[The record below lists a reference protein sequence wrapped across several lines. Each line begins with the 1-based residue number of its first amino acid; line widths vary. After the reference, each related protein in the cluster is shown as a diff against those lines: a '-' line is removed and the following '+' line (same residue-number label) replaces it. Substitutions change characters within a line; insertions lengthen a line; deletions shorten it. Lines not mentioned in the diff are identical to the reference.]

1 MTLYR
6 VNSNSEAAFP
16 PDWPVAP
23 ALALQ
28 HPNEVLEH
36 PALAD
41 AEKRA
46 ILAHWASDA
55 HAVENAPSLRQLESG
70 ARVPVSEVLQALRSL
85 DDRAADADFR
95 HKGKRR
101 LIAAPGELRRVNA
114 RRA

>member
-1 MTLYR
+1 MTLHR
-6 VNSNSEAAFP
+6 VNSKREAAVQ
-16 PDWPVAP
+16 PDSPVAP

-28 HPNEVLEH
+28 HPNEVLEQ
-36 PALAD
+36 PALTD

-55 HAVENAPSLRQLESG
+55 HTVENAPWLRQLGSG
-70 ARVPVSEVLQALRSL
+70 ARVPVSEVLRALRRL
-85 DDRAADADFR
+85 DVRAADAAFR

-114 RRA
+114 RR